1 MFHTL
6 YQLSFVA
13 LTTINWKRFH
23 VKSSYSCL
31 HPDQKHRL
39 GASDGLQAVVATIYC
54 HLTRPINIELHSDIG
69 KKSKTASLLRSDLIY
84 AAIDSKCAERYS
96 VHFCMISTLIQHFST
111 KVNRPELYLG
121 YSRIMYA
128 YSTYT
133 YSTYILP
140 QQIKHLVFYSY
151 QSCKR

>member
-84 AAIDSKCAERYS
+84 AAIDSKCAERHS
-96 VHFCMISTLIQHFST
+96 VHFCMISTLIQHFQRKST
-111 KVNRPELYLG
+111 DRSHISDIRASCMPTA
-121 YSRIMYA
+121 RIFCPGK
-128 YSTYT
+128 SN
-133 YSTYILP
+133 I
-140 QQIKHLVFYSY
+140 
-151 QSCKR
+151 